1 MAKMERAFKSW
12 TAEEEEKLSER
23 WGSYTLDSLAR
34 QFGRTEYAVKRRAQK
49 LKLGNRIYSA
59 DGVPL
64 RTICELVYGDS
75 NAAKYKRLKK
85 HKLPYFTVQ
94 TEKRTF
100 YMVNI
105 DKFWKWA
112 KKHADVVDVTRIEP
126 LILGKE
132 PAWVRE
138 LRQKKRYEDYMAR
151 WGQA

>member
-1 MAKMERAFKSW
+1 MAKMERACKCW
-12 TAEEEEKLSER
+12 TPEEDEKLSER

-34 QFGRTEYAVKRRAQK
+34 QFGRTAYAVKRRAQK
-49 LKLGNRIYSA
+49 LKLGNRIYST

-132 PAWVRE
+132 PAWVRD
-138 LRQKKRYEDYMAR
+138 LRRKKRYDDYMAR